1 MYWLWPNKNTAET
14 GYYLCVKNPEDTQKI
29 FSWESK
35 VNLLKTGLLLL
46 CTWFIYALLLVKA
59 LQIVNLPV
67 LTWSLGQ
74 QVPWWQYSDTVEH
87 ALSFE
92 HFLTIKGLPLGH
104 SVLAVN

>member
-1 MYWLWPNKNTAET
+1 MASFCSVPCSFMLYYWWKP
-14 GYYLCVKNPEDTQKI
+14 
-29 FSWESK
+29 
-35 VNLLKTGLLLL
+35 
-46 CTWFIYALLLVKA
+46 